1 MISVIFPGRPI
12 MSHPSRG
19 HQPSSWPWAW
29 TTGCAATRLEEP
41 HHREMPSVIGT
52 CFGTHL
58 WSIEMS
64 KCTGLQCEST
74 LFVVSW
80 PHKGDRRFKMRRRIG
95 EGMGEIV
102 RYCIQNDFIQIAIE
116 QGKNAG
122 FERHQVTV
130 NSSILVKII
139 DLLIGRILRVVAGIS
154 QISGP

>member
-1 MISVIFPGRPI
+1 
-12 MSHPSRG
+12 
-19 HQPSSWPWAW
+19 
-29 TTGCAATRLEEP
+29 
-41 HHREMPSVIGT
+41 
-52 CFGTHL
+52 
-58 WSIEMS
+58 
-64 KCTGLQCEST
+64 
-74 LFVVSW
+74 
-80 PHKGDRRFKMRRRIG
+80 MRRRIG